1 MTILPTPLQ
10 RDLAERI
17 LGLMRERGLTV
28 GDRLSENGLSRE
40 LNVSR
45 TPIRAALAHLADR
58 GIVQR
63 RPHLGVELVTPPPL
77 PPARSRDASAG
88 VDEDSDLLVLIARD
102 RRSGTLGDAVSEAEL
117 MRRYGVARP
126 VLQRVLRQ
134 LAESGMLERKPGYGW
149 RFLASPLDIAAR
161 HESYRLR
168 ALLEPLAILEP
179 EFRLAPDWIAHMR
192 REHEATTARPWRRSS
207 SVAFFE
213 MNAAFHEGIAAGSG
227 NRYILAA
234 IRRQN
239 ELRRFSNYDW
249 VYGTERV
256 AVNCREHL
264 AILDRLAE
272 GDRELAALLL
282 RRHIESAMQVRPP
295 ESTSA

>member
-1 MTILPTPLQ
+1 MTSLPTPLQ
-10 RDLAERI
+10 RDLTERI
-17 LGLMRERGLTV
+17 LGLMRARGLTI
-28 GDRLSENGLSRE
+28 GDRLSETSLSRE

-45 TPIRAALAHLADR
+45 TPIRAALVHLAER
-58 GIVQR
+58 GIVAR
-63 RPHLGVELVTPPPL
+63 RPRLGVELVSMPPEAATP
-77 PPARSRDASAG
+77 SAIQAAG
-88 VDEDSDLLVLIARD
+88 TDDDCDLLVQIAHD
-102 RRSGTLGDAVSEAEL
+102 RRSGALGDTVSEAEL
-117 MRRYGVARP
+117 MRRYNVARP
-126 VLQRVLRQ
+126 MLQRMLRQ

-149 RFLASPLDIAAR
+149 RFLAAPLDIAAR

-179 EFRLAPDWIAHMR
+179 GFQLAPDWIARMR
-192 REHEATTARPWRRSS
+192 AEHEATMARPWRRSS

-249 VYGTERV
+249 LYGTERV
-256 AVNCREHL
+256 GVNCREHL

-272 GDRELAALLL
+272 DDREIAALLL
-282 RRHIESAMQVRPP
+282 RRHIETAMQVRRP
-295 ESTSA
+295 EPGQD